1 MQVII
6 ISIVL
11 GTIYAVLALGFS
23 LIWGAARIVNLAY
36 TSFYMLAAYFFYVF
50 WSILHLDTYVSA
62 LFAVVVASLIGV
74 GTYKLILERI
84 RAHETVVI
92 LISICSAFF
101 FEECILA
108 IFGTD
113 FRRVPPFISG
123 YQEVFGVRVLNQ
135 HFLALGVGLSLIIG
149 LWLFLSKS
157 KIGIAIR
164 ATAQDREIVNAMG
177 IDERKVSLIGM
188 FIGIGFVTIS
198 SVVVSPIYV
207 VEPMM
212 WVHPIIMVLA
222 IVVLG
227 GLGSLKGSFIA
238 AYLMAFSEVAVVN
251 WIPMGSF
258 IKSAI
263 ALLVMV
269 LVLSIKPEGM
279 FGAFFEEERL

>member
-1 MQVII
+1 MQVFIT
-6 ISIVL
+6 SIVL

-36 TSFYMLAAYFFYVF
+36 TSFYMLAAYFFYVSCSLIHLNIF
-50 WSILHLDTYVSA
+50 VAAILSIAAAT
-62 LFAVVVASLIGV
+62 LIGV
-74 GTYKLILERI
+74 GTYKFFLEPI
-84 RAHETVVI
+84 RFHETVVI

-113 FRRVPPFISG
+113 FRRVPPFVSG
-123 YQEVFGVRVLNQ
+123 YQELWGVRVLNE
-135 HFLALGVGLSLIIG
+135 HFLAMGVSIVLILG
-149 LWLFLSKS
+149 LWVFLSKS

-164 ATAQDREIVNAMG
+164 ATSQDREIVNVMG
-177 IDERKVSLIGM
+177 INERKVSLIAM

-198 SVVVSPIYV
+198 SIVVSPIYV

-238 AYLMAFSEVAVVN
+238 AYLLAFSEVAVVN
-251 WIPMGSF
+251 WLPMGAF
-258 IKSAI
+258 IKSAV
-263 ALLVMV
+263 ALSVMV
-269 LVLSIKPEGM
+269 IVLSMKPEGM